1 MLHCVPAQIKSFKTT
16 ILDRGNK
23 HEGERGT
30 GGTML
35 IVRDHLCEGEGSPSA
50 CVFLFLFIVYFLY
63 PFTSGYDFSYN
74 QRKKTKYTWIL
85 KWKICLFFPLFP
97 SH

>member
-50 CVFLFLFIVYFLY
+50 CVFLFLFIVYFCIRLRLVMIF
-63 PFTSGYDFSYN
+63 PIRNGKRPNIHGY
-74 QRKKTKYTWIL
+74 
-85 KWKICLFFPLFP
+85 
-97 SH
+97 